1 VHQRRLRVFAGPNG
15 SGKSSLLEQ
24 IPKSVPLGY
33 YINADEIEKLIVS
46 GKAIRLCD
54 FGISPDLNDLSR
66 FLKKS
71 DYARN
76 KSDPGKLVASFTI
89 SDVIL
94 KTVNANLLPAYTAA
108 IISDFIREENLKS
121 GNDFSFETVMSH
133 PDKLEFLRRAV
144 KSGYHVYLYFISTDD
159 VRVNIDRVNTRV
171 RSGGHDVPVKKI
183 RDRYYRSLDLLYSAL
198 GICYKSYLFDN
209 SHNTIEI
216 ARIDRDGIM
225 YPSVKANQIPNW
237 MIKYVIS
244 KSRKSN
250 NK

>member
-1 VHQRRLRVFAGPNG
+1 MFQRRLRVFAGPNG

-46 GKAIRLCD
+46 GKAIRLD
-54 FGISPDLNDLSR
+54 EFGVTTDIKDLNS

-76 KSDPGKLVASFTI
+76 KSDTGKLIESFTI
-89 SDVIL
+89 SDNIL
-94 KTVNANLLPAYTAA
+94 QTVNFNLLPAYTAA
-108 IISDFIREENLKS
+108 IISDFIREENLRS
-121 GNDFSFETVMSH
+121 GNNFSFETVMSH

-144 KSGYHVYLYFISTDD
+144 KSGYHVYLYFICTDD
-159 VRVNIDRVNTRV
+159 VRVNIARVKTRV
-171 RSGGHDVPVKKI
+171 RSGGHDVPVNKI
-183 RDRYYRSLDLLYSAL
+183 RDRYYRSLELLYSAL

-209 SHNTIEI
+209 SYNTIEI
-216 ARIDRDGIM
+216 SRIDRDGIM
-225 YPSVKANQIPNW
+225 YPQVPGDQIPNW

-244 KSRKSN
+244 KYRESKI
-250 NK
+250 

>member
-1 VHQRRLRVFAGPNG
+1 MFQRRLRVFAGPNG

-24 IPKSVPLGY
+24 IPQSVPLGY

-46 GKAIRLCD
+46 GKAIRLD
-54 FGISPDLNDLSR
+54 EFGVTTDLKDLIS

-76 KSDPGKLVASFTI
+76 KSDTGKLVESFTI
-89 SDVIL
+89 SDNIL
-94 KTVNANLLPAYTAA
+94 QTVNINLLPAYTAA
-108 IISDFIREENLKS
+108 IISDFIREENLRS
-121 GNDFSFETVMSH
+121 GNNFSFETVMSH
-133 PDKLEFLRRAV
+133 PDKLEFRRRTV

-159 VRVNIDRVNTRV
+159 VRVNIARVKTRV
-171 RSGGHDVPVKKI
+171 RSGGHDVPVNKI
-183 RDRYYRSLDLLYSAL
+183 RDRYYCSHELLNSAL

-209 SHNTIEI
+209 SYNTIEI

-225 YPSVKANQIPNW
+225 YPQVPGDQIPNW

-244 KSRKSN
+244 KYRESSI
-250 NK
+250 